1 VATAGFR
8 QPLKQAVQTA
18 ATLGARGVQFDVRD
32 ELKPADLTDSGR
44 RQFLHQLSEMGLQTA
59 SLHIPFRR
67 PLLDPENQDAR
78 LDLARSILQ
87 FAYQLRSNV
96 VTARI
101 GPIPPDPASA
111 EYDMLR
117 QIAQDLARA
126 GNRLGAT
133 LAIIPTGDSP
143 ARLKAFLDT
152 IVSEGPFGLDFDPA
166 GFVMSGHDPA
176 EALRTLHMHVI
187 HFQARDG
194 LRELDGGGLETSLG
208 RGEVDWNEMIALVQE
223 IDYRGWVVVNRTQ
236 GDDRLRDLATG
247 VEYLR
252 TITFQ
257 D

>member
-18 ATLGARGVQFDVRD
+18 AAIGARGVQLDVRD
-32 ELKPADLTDSGR
+32 ELKPADLSDSGR

-67 PLLDPENQDAR
+67 PLLDPDQMDAR
-78 LDLARSILQ
+78 LELARSILQ
-87 FAYQLRSNV
+87 FAYQLRANV

-101 GPIPPDPASA
+101 GPIPPDPASV
-111 EYDMLR
+111 EYDTLR

-126 GNRLGAT
+126 GNQLGAR
-133 LAIIPTGDSP
+133 LAIIPTGDP
-143 ARLKAFLDT
+143 PDRLKQFLDT
-152 IVSEGPFGLDFDPA
+152 VVSEGPFGLDFDPA
-166 GFVMSGHDPA
+166 GFVMAGHDPT
-176 EALRTLHMHVI
+176 EALRTLHMHVL

-194 LRELDGGGLETSLG
+194 LRELGGGGVETSIG
-208 RGEVDWNEMIALVQE
+208 RGEVDWTEMIALVQE

-236 GDDRLRDLATG
+236 GDDRLGDLARG